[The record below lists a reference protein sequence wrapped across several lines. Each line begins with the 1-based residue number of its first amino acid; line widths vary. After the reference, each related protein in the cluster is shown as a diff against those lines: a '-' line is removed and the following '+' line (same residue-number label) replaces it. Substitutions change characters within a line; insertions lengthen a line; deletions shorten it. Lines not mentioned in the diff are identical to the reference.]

1 METVWHLLSPVGVQR
16 HDTGERRTSAAS
28 SERVVGFLS
37 NRKPNA
43 SLLLKT
49 LMKRSQDKG
58 YDTRFYEKLNAATPA
73 GNQLLERI
81 AKECTTVIV
90 ASGD

>member
-1 METVWHLLSPVGVQR
+1 METVWNLLSPVGVQR
-16 HDTGERRTSAAS
+16 QHTNARRTSAGGS
-28 SERVVGFLS
+28 DHVVGFLS

-49 LMKRSQDKG
+49 LMKRLQDKG

-73 GNQLLERI
+73 ANELLERV